1 MPSPLAH
8 PCVLAP
14 PPRHRYCLPHHV
26 SDAVSLPGTLPRSC
40 GGLSLLLSSFFRPQ
54 CHPVLLDAAIN
65 SLGVVAMNL
74 ACLVAL
80 AAAKLVCALHK
91 PQLAG
96 VVGPEEL
103 VRCGG
108 RRRCHS

>member
-1 MPSPLAH
+1 
-8 PCVLAP
+8 
-14 PPRHRYCLPHHV
+14 
-26 SDAVSLPGTLPRSC
+26 
-40 GGLSLLLSSFFRPQ
+40 
-54 CHPVLLDAAIN
+54 
-65 SLGVVAMNL
+65 VAMNL